1 MATNNAA
8 PEATSPQPPMSPPA
22 PKRDAF
28 AGGVSLSGLDR
39 LFASQR
45 ADAQKIQDASNTA
58 FATLSRLDEQTA
70 DEHRNAIQHYD
81 QQMNAITQAMQ
92 RQRLVTI
99 NRAKIIKKTLPIVG
113 LFALMAGGVDGI
125 SGAMSALAGGLAGLS
140 QGLDKKYQEAWKD
153 YDARVKNL
161 VNQAKITHQEMTDI
175 LKDKGIPIPQQIAML
190 KAVGASVPLVRS
202 INTSE
207 AGAYEKL
214 LAAHEKLGRSI
225 DKVEGVHAQ
234 ATEASTPPTQQEVA
248 QAHALLDPQGTGKPG
263 LNAHQIAIVAKT
275 AKALGMQDDGSGPSY
290 GQALHKVVATMNAQ
304 GITGKNFSE
313 STLDRSLG
321 IDLAQGGY
329 QLGSGARLPVVDGV
343 DPDLAMTG
351 AMYLLTGKS
360 LYSLTGRAKN
370 RGSLATAAS
379 HYANSILQTAGM
391 TLEDLPRLQGSFKA
405 REHALS
411 EVTKRGQLVQTY
423 ANELQ
428 LNIDKMLVEAKK
440 VDLSKFKTWNAI
452 QLAAKSQTSNPEAAA
467 YAQSV
472 LDVAGSYGKVLSGG
486 TTGAGITDTQLRV
499 GMNALGVNLDYDALA
514 SSAHQITL
522 SAKNAEDAFNSR
534 ADALS
539 GALNAMGLSKPVPTG
554 TVAPAPGATP
564 SGVPQNADEQA
575 FMQVLNNGDH

>member
-1 MATNNAA
+1 MATNAMQTQPVPVPA
-8 PEATSPQPPMSPPA
+8 RASSTPASSPE
-22 PKRDAF
+22 DAF
-28 AGGVSLSGLDR
+28 AGGVSMGGLQR

-45 ADAQKIQDASNTA
+45 AAATQAQNSQNTA
-58 FATLSRLDEQTA
+58 FASLMKLNEQTA
-70 DEHRNAIQHYD
+70 QEHHDAISHYD
-81 QQMNAITQAMQ
+81 DQMNAITQAMQ

-99 NRAKIIKKTLPIVG
+99 NRAKIIKKTLPIIG

-153 YDARVKNL
+153 YDGRVKNL
-161 VNQAKITHQEMTDI
+161 VEQAKITHQEMSDI
-175 LKDKGIPIPQQIAML
+175 LKDKGMPVPQQIQML

-225 DKVEGVHAQ
+225 GKVESVHAQ

-248 QAHALLDPQGTGKPG
+248 QAHALLDPKGAGTPG

-275 AKALGMQDDGSGPSY
+275 AKALGMQDDGSGPTY
-290 GQALHKVVATMNAQ
+290 AQALHKVVATMSAQ

-313 STLDRSLG
+313 SALDRSLG
-321 IDLAQGGY
+321 IEGAQGGY
-329 QLGSGARLPVVDGV
+329 RLGSGARMPVVDGV

-370 RGSLATAAS
+370 RGSLAVAAS
-379 HYANSILQTAGM
+379 HYANSILQTAGL

-411 EVTKRGQLVQTY
+411 EVTRRGQLVQTY

-428 LNIDKMLVEAKK
+428 LNIDKMLAAAKK

-452 QLAAKSQTSNPEAAA
+452 ELAAKSQTSNPEAAA
-467 YAQSV
+467 YAQAA

-486 TTGAGITDTQLRV
+486 TTGAGITDTQLRI
-499 GMNALGVNLDYDALA
+499 GINALGVNMSYDALA
-514 SSAHQITL
+514 ASANQITI
-522 SAKNAEDAFNSR
+522 SAKNAEDSFNSR
-534 ADALS
+534 ADSLS
-539 GALNAMGLSKPVPTG
+539 GALSAMGLSKSVPTG
-554 TVAPAPGATP
+554 TGAPQSGA
-564 SGVPQNADEQA
+564 SQNPDEQA
-575 FMQVLNNGDH
+575 FMQVLNNGSH